1 MLETPI
7 AQPSPAP
14 SGKEK
19 SPYQADRLRGVKE
32 ARTAIEVLKA
42 KWPAIFNDPKTIKP
56 LASSVLSQVAAA
68 LGWSLGYTRG
78 VFHVWKSR
86 NDYCRAVLRFRPRPS
101 RRLAKRGGCRRP
113 SPRNGESST
122 RHECRAQRRETRPRI
137 GRDDRQEPGISAA
150 VTPKKVSLGRRARRR
165 NSDGQGGR
173 A

>member
-1 MLETPI
+1 MPETPI
-7 AQPSPAP
+7 DQPSSAP

-32 ARTAIEVLKA
+32 ARTAIEVLRT
-42 KWPAIFNDPKTIKP
+42 KWPSIFNDPKNVKP

-86 NDYCRAVLRFRPRPS
+86 NDYCRAVLRDSVRVHLDGSPS
-101 RRLAKRGGCRRP
+101 
-113 SPRNGESST
+113 E
-122 RHECRAQRRETRPRI
+122 EVVDDRAQEMAKAQL
-137 GRDDRQEPGISAA
+137 DKNAA
-150 VTPKKVSLGRRARRR
+150 RNAARRARELAEMTAR
-165 NSDGQGGR
+165 S

>member
-32 ARTAIEVLKA
+32 ARTAIEALKV

-56 LASSVLSQVAAA
+56 LASSFLSQVAAA
-68 LGWSLGYTRG
+68 LGWTLGYTRG

-86 NDYCRAVLRFRPRPS
+86 EDYCRAVLRDSVRVHLDGSPS
-101 RRLAKRGGCRRP
+101 EEVVDDRAREMAKAQLDKNGARNAAKRARELAEANAKDAQGNPNGDAAP
-113 SPRNGESST
+113 PEPHDGLPR
-122 RHECRAQRRETRPRI
+122 
-137 GRDDRQEPGISAA
+137 
-150 VTPKKVSLGRRARRR
+150 KVG
-165 NSDGQGGR
+165 
-173 A
+173 

>member
-7 AQPSPAP
+7 DQPSPAP

-42 KWPAIFNDPKTIKP
+42 KWPAIFNDPKNVKP
-56 LASSVLSQVAAA
+56 LASSVLPQVAAA

-86 NDYCRAVLRFRPRPS
+86 NDYCRAVLRDSVRVHLDGSPS
-101 RRLAKRGGCRRP
+101 
-113 SPRNGESST
+113 E
-122 RHECRAQRRETRPRI
+122 EVV
-137 GRDDRQEPGISAA
+137 DDRAREMAKAQLDTNAARSAA
-150 VTPKKVSLGRRARRR
+150 RRARELAEMTAK
-165 NSDGQGGR
+165 S
-173 A
+173 AE

>member
-1 MLETPI
+1 MPETPI
-7 AQPSPAP
+7 DQPSPAP

-32 ARTAIEVLKA
+32 ARTAIEVLKV

-56 LASSVLSQVAAA
+56 LASSVLSQVAAT

-86 NDYCRAVLRFRPRPS
+86 NDYCRSVLRNSIRVN
-101 RRLAKRGGCRRP
+101 LDG
-113 SPRNGESST
+113 SSS
-122 RHECRAQRRETRPRI
+122 EEVV
-137 GRDDRQEPGISAA
+137 DDRAREMAKAQLDTNAARSAA
-150 VTPKKVSLGRRARRR
+150 RRARELAEMTAK
-165 NSDGQGGR
+165 S

>member
-1 MLETPI
+1 MPETPI
-7 AQPSPAP
+7 DQPSPAP

-32 ARTAIEVLKA
+32 ARTEIEALKV

-86 NDYCRAVLRFRPRPS
+86 NHYCRVVLRDSVRVHLDGSPS
-101 RRLAKRGGCRRP
+101 
-113 SPRNGESST
+113 E
-122 RHECRAQRRETRPRI
+122 EVV
-137 GRDDRQEPGISAA
+137 DDRAREMAKAQLDKNAA
-150 VTPKKVSLGRRARRR
+150 RMAARRARELAEMTAK
-165 NSDGQGGR
+165 S

>member
-7 AQPSPAP
+7 AQPVPAP

-32 ARTAIEVLKA
+32 ARPAIEALKV

-86 NDYCRAVLRFRPRPS
+86 NDYCRAFLRDSVRVLLDGSPS
-101 RRLAKRGGCRRP
+101 QEVVDDRAGEMAKAQLDKNAARSAAKRA
-113 SPRNGESST
+113 
-122 RHECRAQRRETRPRI
+122 HELAEITAKRAE
-137 GRDDRQEPGISAA
+137 
-150 VTPKKVSLGRRARRR
+150 
-165 NSDGQGGR
+165 
-173 A
+173 

>member
-7 AQPSPAP
+7 DQPSPAP

-42 KWPAIFNDPKTIKP
+42 KWPAIFNDPKNVKP
-56 LASSVLSQVAAA
+56 LASSVLPQVAAA

-86 NDYCRAVLRFRPRPS
+86 NDYCRAVLRDSVRVHLDGSPS
-101 RRLAKRGGCRRP
+101 
-113 SPRNGESST
+113 E
-122 RHECRAQRRETRPRI
+122 EVV
-137 GRDDRQEPGISAA
+137 DDRAREMAKTQLDTNAARSAA
-150 VTPKKVSLGRRARRR
+150 RRARE
-165 NSDGQGGR
+165 
-173 A
+173 

>member
-1 MLETPI
+1 MPETPI
-7 AQPSPAP
+7 DQPSPAP

-32 ARTAIEVLKA
+32 ARTAIDVLKV

-86 NDYCRAVLRFRPRPS
+86 NDYCRTVLRDSVRVYLDGSPS
-101 RRLAKRGGCRRP
+101 D
-113 SPRNGESST
+113 EVV
-122 RHECRAQRRETRPRI
+122 
-137 GRDDRQEPGISAA
+137 DDRAREMAKAQLDTNAARSAA
-150 VTPKKVSLGRRARRR
+150 RRARELAEMTAK
-165 NSDGQGGR
+165 N

>member
-1 MLETPI
+1 MPETPI
-7 AQPSPAP
+7 DQPSPAP

-32 ARTAIEVLKA
+32 AGTAIEALKV

-68 LGWSLGYTRG
+68 LGWTLGYTRG

-86 NDYCRAVLRFRPRPS
+86 DDYCRAVLRDSVRVHLGGSPS
-101 RRLAKRGGCRRP
+101 
-113 SPRNGESST
+113 E
-122 RHECRAQRRETRPRI
+122 EVV
-137 GRDDRQEPGISAA
+137 DDRAREMAKAQLDKNAARSAA
-150 VTPKKVSLGRRARRR
+150 RRARELAEMTAK
-165 NSDGQGGR
+165 S

>member
-19 SPYQADRLRGVKE
+19 SPYQADRLRGVKA
-32 ARTAIEVLKA
+32 ARTEIEVLRA

-56 LASSVLSQVAAA
+56 LASPVLSEVAAA

-86 NDYCRAVLRFRPRPS
+86 NDYCRAVLRDSVRVHLDGSPS
-101 RRLAKRGGCRRP
+101 EEVVDDRAREMAKAQLAKNAA
-113 SPRNGESST
+113 RNAAKRARELAEANAKDVTGES
-122 RHECRAQRRETRPRI
+122 HLNFWIETR
-137 GRDDRQEPGISAA
+137 A
-150 VTPKKVSLGRRARRR
+150 VLRF
-165 NSDGQGGR
+165 D
-173 A
+173 

>member
-1 MLETPI
+1 MPETPI
-7 AQPSPAP
+7 DQPSPAP

-32 ARTAIEVLKA
+32 ARTAIEVLKV

-86 NDYCRAVLRFRPRPS
+86 NDYCRAVLRDSVRVHLDGSPS
-101 RRLAKRGGCRRP
+101 D
-113 SPRNGESST
+113 EVV
-122 RHECRAQRRETRPRI
+122 
-137 GRDDRQEPGISAA
+137 DDRAREMAKAQLDKNAARSA
-150 VTPKKVSLGRRARRR
+150 VRRARELTEMTAK
-165 NSDGQGGR
+165 SAQ
-173 A
+173 